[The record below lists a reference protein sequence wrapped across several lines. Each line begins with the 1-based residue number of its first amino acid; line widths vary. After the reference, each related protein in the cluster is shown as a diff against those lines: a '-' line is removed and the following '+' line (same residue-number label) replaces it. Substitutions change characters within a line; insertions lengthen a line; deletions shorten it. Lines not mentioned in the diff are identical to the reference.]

1 MTKNKPLTEEEIE
14 ELLQLW
20 EQLTPDQKTAV
31 LNFIRS
37 FLQREYWEVLKA
49 PPKYILF
56 SSCDG
61 NSPRNPSIY
70 RSLMP
75 KLFLAS
81 SILPR
86 TSSVSDNGISKQ
98 YFNWP

>member
-37 FLQREYWEVLKA
+37 FL
-49 PPKYILF
+49 
-56 SSCDG
+56 
-61 NSPRNPSIY
+61 
-70 RSLMP
+70 
-75 KLFLAS
+75 
-81 SILPR
+81 
-86 TSSVSDNGISKQ
+86 
-98 YFNWP
+98 